1 MDHPKKRVYTFE
13 IEGEKYGL
21 RFSTNALVSTEEA
34 MDGVAFGDLTND
46 LGEGTVSITALRAL
60 VYGGM
65 RGYEDFV
72 NGATPGAIKHRDL
85 DAVGE
90 LLDKH
95 GILEWVPHVV
105 AALQLMFPD
114 TAVAN
119 GAEAAEAPEDPPVD
133 LEEESGGET
142 S

>member
-13 IEGEKYGL
+13 IDGEKYGL

-34 MDGVAFGDLTND
+34 MDGVGFGDLTQD
-46 LGEGTVSITALRAL
+46 LGAGTVSITALRAL

-85 DAVGE
+85 DEVGE

-105 AALQLMFPD
+105 NALQLMFPD
-114 TAVAN
+114 TAVAED
-119 GAEAAEAPEDPPVD
+119 AEEPADPSSAPAEG
-133 LEEESGGET
+133 SGGE
-142 S
+142 SS